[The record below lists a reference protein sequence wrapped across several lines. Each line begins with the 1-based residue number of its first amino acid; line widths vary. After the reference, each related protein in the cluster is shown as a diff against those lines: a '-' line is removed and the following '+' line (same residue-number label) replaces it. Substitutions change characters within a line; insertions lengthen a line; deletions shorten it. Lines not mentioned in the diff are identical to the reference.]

1 MNYSQCLLILLPL
14 LVFHP
19 YLRAWT
25 SNLEQ
30 SICANKYT
38 VSKGFRAD
46 NVNYRL
52 WIIFRAPN
60 WFEER
65 ENKLIVLSRLLGWPL
80 NFLAESKE
88 KKVCHL
94 CLSFRSKLPSGIG
107 VGRRNNGF
115 PFAWLLW
122 DTRKK
127 SQSALTVSMWRRLWR
142 RLSCRERGEP
152 ITASVRTRVSDPWG
166 EVGLFLLL
174 MIMLDNGYEL
184 WISDRH

>member
-1 MNYSQCLLILLPL
+1 MNYSQCPIILLPL

-127 SQSALTVSMWRRLWR
+127 KSVCTHSKYVAKTVEKAFLQGKRGAYNCFCQNKSQWPIG
-142 RLSCRERGEP
+142 RGW
-152 ITASVRTRVSDPWG
+152 SVLVAY
-166 EVGLFLLL
+166 
-174 MIMLDNGYEL
+174 DNA
-184 WISDRH
+184 R